1 MRKIKFV
8 CFILSLLFLAQPVLA
23 KDDSAQLENKLKEY
37 INEISVRIKSTE
49 DPAQKRGILNNTLEK
64 IIQSMEIAQG
74 LTSISAEDK
83 AALASLKQNFQDK
96 YDELNGLQ
104 GFSRVADEDLNDFTD
119 YVLQDLEQ
127 ARSTLTMS
135 VAAFI
140 IIILLIILII
150 A

>member
-49 DPAQKRGILNNTLEK
+49 DPAQKRGIL
-64 IIQSMEIAQG
+64 M
-74 LTSISAEDK
+74 
-83 AALASLKQNFQDK
+83 KQNFQDK

>member
-1 MRKIKFV
+1 MWKIKVV
-8 CFILSLLFLAQPVLA
+8 CFVLSLFFLAQPILA
-23 KDDSAQLENKLKEY
+23 RDDSAELENKLKEY
-37 INEISVRIKSTE
+37 INEISVMIKSTE
-49 DPAQKRGILNNTLEK
+49 DPAQKRDILNATLEK
-64 IIQSMEIAQG
+64 IIQSMDIAQG
-74 LTSISAEDK
+74 LASVSAEDR
-83 AALASLKQNFQDK
+83 AALASLKQGFQDK

-127 ARSTLTMS
+127 ARSMLTMS

-140 IIILLIILII
+140 IILLLIILII